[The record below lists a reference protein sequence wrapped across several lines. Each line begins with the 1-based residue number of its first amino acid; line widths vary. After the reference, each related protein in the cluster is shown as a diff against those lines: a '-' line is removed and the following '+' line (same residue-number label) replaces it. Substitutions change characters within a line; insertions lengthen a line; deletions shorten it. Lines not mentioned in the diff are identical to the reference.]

1 MKDVRNQE
9 QFRRSCIRNLRN
21 PQSGLGDQALKEE
34 SLRVCDRSW
43 QWEFKGF
50 EQAGGFVDGLL
61 GDTVGIFQE
70 LIPED
75 MSGFVGG
82 GGLDLVKDAG
92 LALAFDVGEQV
103 CQTLVAELESGEW
116 DCWFTT
122 IYCGRPCWTGG
133 CYCVVSNVIH
143 CRGCLVCCFASP
155 VAHTS
160 GFSFEGEA
168 SGVGYWETNGLVIVE
183 TSNASLS
190 CAVASGAPSAYGS
203 VREWMSLRAVSALL
217 SNSFVEGLRTEMN
230 GNGFM
235 D

>member
-1 MKDVRNQE
+1 MPEDV
-9 QFRRSCIRNLRN
+9 
-21 PQSGLGDQALKEE
+21 GG
-34 SLRVCDRSW
+34 
-43 QWEFKGF
+43 FKGR
-50 EQAGGFVDGLL
+50 
-61 GDTVGIFQE
+61 
-70 LIPED
+70 
-75 MSGFVGG
+75 
-82 GGLDLVKDAG
+82 GGLNLIKDAWAATLLNKTLNQLTEFRIPCHPEAIG
-92 LALAFDVGEQV
+92 EVIAAPWEAIWELDVGV
-103 CQTLVAELESGEW
+103 PGRLVGEIRTEGSDGVLRGLTW
-116 DCWFTT
+116 GAALCCF
-122 IYCGRPCWTGG
+122 
-133 CYCVVSNVIH
+133 SNVIH
-143 CRGCLVCCFASP
+143 CRGCLVCVCCFASP

-203 VREWMSLRAVSALL
+203 VREWILWRAVSALL